1 MVIVIVDCE
10 GDCDGNGDDDG
21 DDIVCIMSVC
31 TYSVLYLH
39 LSVVE
44 LRGGVDY

>member
-31 TYSVLYLH
+31 TYCICI
-39 LSVVE
+39 
-44 LRGGVDY
+44 